1 MEKKLV
7 EIMEQ
12 TGYPVYLQGSL
23 LKEEPYP
30 ESFFTYWNDTSDG
43 DSFYDDDERS
53 IVWEFSVNFYSTN
66 PLLIQTQLDAVKDLL
81 KKEGFVVSGKGH
93 SLASDKKTHTGRGI
107 DVSYKEV

>member
-23 LKEEPYP
+23 LPEEPYP

-53 IVWEFSVNFYSTN
+53 IVWDSTD

-93 SLASDKKTHTGRGI
+93 SLASDKKTHTGRGL